1 MDWHGHAAIAKYL
14 PARGVATEV
23 LGGILSP
30 LFKAGYKSGLS
41 PTEPLGRVLT
51 ELAMGRFGD
60 GELLGGVGKGV
71 EEVKDGGGFLV
82 LENVALRR
90 LAGLDS

>member
-1 MDWHGHAAIAKYL
+1 M
-14 PARGVATEV
+14 
-23 LGGILSP
+23 SP

-60 GELLGGVGKGV
+60 GELRGVGKGV